1 MNYLMITSAL
11 LGGLALFLYGMDVM
25 SSGLKHAA
33 GDSLKSIL
41 ANLTTNRVKGLFTG
55 MGVTAVIQSSSVTTV
70 LVVGFISAGFMSL
83 QQAVGVI
90 MGANIGTTVTAQ
102 IVAFKVTHAAMAM
115 VAVGF
120 LIQFNARTEAYK
132 QYGNILFGLGLVFL
146 GMNLM
151 GDAMAPL
158 RTNAAYINFLSHTDN
173 VVIAIISA
181 AAFTALIQ
189 SSSATTGIII
199 VLAGQGIITL
209 NAGVALAMGAHI
221 GTCVTALLASIGKSR
236 DAMLAAIIHIL
247 FNVLG
252 VLIWLPFISVLEQA
266 AISVSPVYADMEGMA
281 RASLEL
287 PRQIANANTMF
298 TVVNALI
305 MLPFSNLLIR
315 LAKKILPYQPKSPSQ
330 KKAQTIQPKYL
341 DEQFLTTPDIALDQT
356 GLEIGRIGRRVCNML
371 GMLPSS
377 SFRQLTGLEKQQI
390 RDQLNQITQIED
402 EIDKLHGAILLYLG
416 RLRKYPLSAEQS
428 YRQIKLISMTE
439 QLENVADLIA
449 QELVPLADQ
458 ALNSGLWVSPLMN
471 RILDEVKG
479 KVNQA
484 MLDCVNAVRRGDE
497 QLATQV
503 LRAKR
508 ELNSL
513 QDKVLAHQADRLGEQ
528 DGHRLEVFR
537 YEMQWVE
544 QLNRIYILSRRVA
557 KLLLRKPRRRK

>member
-1 MNYLMITSAL
+1 MNYLMMTSAL
-11 LGGLALFLYGMDVM
+11 LGGLALFLFGMDVM
-25 SSGLKHAA
+25 SNGLKHAA

-41 ANLTTNRVKGLFTG
+41 ANLTNNRVKGLFTG

-158 RTNAAYINFLSHTDN
+158 RTNATYINFLSHTDN
-173 VVIAIISA
+173 VIIAIISA

-247 FNVLG
+247 FNIIG
-252 VLIWLPFISVLEQA
+252 VLIWLPFIGVLEQM
-266 AISVSPVYADMEGMA
+266 AISVSPVYTGVTGIA

-305 MLPFSNLLIR
+305 MLPFSNLLIQ

-341 DEQFLTTPDIALDQT
+341 DEQFLATPDIALDQA
-356 GLEIGRIGRRVCNML
+356 GLELGRIGRRVCNML
-371 GMLPSS
+371 AMLPSS
-377 SFRQLTGLEKQQI
+377 SFRQLTGGEKQQI

-416 RLRKYPLSAEQS
+416 RLRRSPLSAEQS

-439 QLENVADLIA
+439 QLENIADLIA

-471 RILDEVKG
+471 RILDDVKG

-544 QLNRIYILSRRVA
+544 QLNRIYVLSRRVA
-557 KLLLRKPRRRK
+557 KSLLRKPRQRK

>member
-1 MNYLMITSAL
+1 
-11 LGGLALFLYGMDVM
+11 
-25 SSGLKHAA
+25 
-33 GDSLKSIL
+33 
-41 ANLTTNRVKGLFTG
+41 
-55 MGVTAVIQSSSVTTV
+55 
-70 LVVGFISAGFMSL
+70 
-83 QQAVGVI
+83 
-90 MGANIGTTVTAQ
+90 
-102 IVAFKVTHAAMAM
+102 
-115 VAVGF
+115 
-120 LIQFNARTEAYK
+120 
-132 QYGNILFGLGLVFL
+132 
-146 GMNLM
+146 
-151 GDAMAPL
+151 
-158 RTNAAYINFLSHTDN
+158 
-173 VVIAIISA
+173 
-181 AAFTALIQ
+181 
-189 SSSATTGIII
+189 
-199 VLAGQGIITL
+199 
-209 NAGVALAMGAHI
+209 
-221 GTCVTALLASIGKSR
+221 
-236 DAMLAAIIHIL
+236 
-247 FNVLG
+247 
-252 VLIWLPFISVLEQA
+252 
-266 AISVSPVYADMEGMA
+266 
-281 RASLEL
+281 
-287 PRQIANANTMF
+287 
-298 TVVNALI
+298 
-305 MLPFSNLLIR
+305 
-315 LAKKILPYQPKSPSQ
+315 
-330 KKAQTIQPKYL
+330 
-341 DEQFLTTPDIALDQT
+341 
-356 GLEIGRIGRRVCNML
+356 ML